1 MQLKHLII
9 RVMHLEQ
16 ASHFLERFKSRLQLI
31 TYILVTNYSNSSRV
45 LDNREWDQVEA
56 QDLYGIS
63 RQYQGT
69 SSIERFRHAI
79 RKNSMY
85 LLSDRF
91 VNKY

>member
-1 MQLKHLII
+1 
-9 RVMHLEQ
+9 MHLVQ
-16 ASHFLERFKSRLQLI
+16 DSRFLERFRSTLQSI
-31 TYILVTNYSNSSRV
+31 IYILLTNYSNSSRV
-45 LDNREWDQVEA
+45 LDNRDWDQIEA

-79 RKNSMY
+79 RKNSTY
-85 LLSDRF
+85 LLPDRV